1 MPIDIFEKS
10 TITLTGEVHSG
21 HKKATEATFRI
32 LRNGLQL
39 TTASAPLKDQR
50 AETTWECPE
59 LGDDDD
65 PYVLSFKMEIE
76 GQEYNVTTTYKV
88 WPRWVKATALRVADD
103 KPFQYFKFKAQQGSS
118 KDAITDTKGECV
130 VYLSEPAPVTFE
142 AIAPGEIKTWVKD
155 RGRKRTFKAERK
167 YKAEFV
173 APKKSAKPYTQLV
186 NLSTGD
192 KGRDQKGSLVV
203 VKVGAEGDTK
213 RKAKQRLGHHGDVI
227 YLKATFGRESKR
239 NSPLPGISDAKNIQ
253 RSPDGKTVTA
263 EVKLGALGEPAPFK
277 LELGLAGGDTCKLEI
292 GTTPACADQKMEFTN
307 LRELFYQLTYP
318 SGLTEPSL
326 AHMTAGLDGAKIK
339 YSKYKALTYAEG
351 DTPAAPLGSWFDGP
365 MVSANLTGRCVNIGD
380 HNKGFFHAKF
390 VDTHNPVGVHVLV
403 CHVQF
408 DGGVGNAQLAHVS
421 VKVERSDGKVT
432 FPPSGG
438 SQERGVAIDV
448 SGVGGQ
454 VLEMAFQDGGKG
466 WRNAR
471 WESLASWGPAKG
483 SAGDIPDDHID
494 VNWRQRKNVVTV
506 KLPSKAAFLV
516 SLGID
521 VRVHLDV
528 YYSKG
533 TYNGESDGARPNLQL
548 IRVRP
553 PSDGGE
559 KGMNGTML
567 HELGHTIKQA
577 VQTAPPGL
585 DIATHGRTYTGRG
598 HQGPHC
604 ADGLDAALYNDPS
617 KNLRG
622 QKNCACVMYGEGAD
636 ERPVAF
642 CARCLP
648 FVKAEDYRD
657 ITS

>member
-10 TITLTGEVHSG
+10 TVTLTGEVQSG
-21 HKKATEATFRI
+21 HKRATEATFRI
-32 LRNGLQL
+32 LRNGIQL
-39 TTASAPLKDQR
+39 TTVSAPLKDQR

-76 GQEYNVTTTYKV
+76 GREYNVTKTYKV
-88 WPRWVKATALRVADD
+88 WPRQVKLTALRVVDG
-103 KPFQYFKFKAQQGSS
+103 KPFQYFKVKAVQGGS
-118 KDAITDTKGECV
+118 KDAITDIKGECTV
-130 VYLSEPAPVTFE
+130 FLSEPAPVTFE
-142 AIAPGEIKTWVKD
+142 AVAPGEIKEWVKD
-155 RGRKRTFKAERK
+155 RGRKRIFKAERK

-173 APKKSAKPYTQLV
+173 TPKKSAKPYTQLV
-186 NLSTGD
+186 NLSTRN
-192 KGRDQKGSLVV
+192 KGRDQRGSLVV

-213 RKAKQRLGHHGDVI
+213 RKSKERLGHEGDVI

-239 NSPLPGISDAKNIQ
+239 NSPLPGIANAKNIQ

-263 EVKLGALGEPAPFK
+263 EVTLGAHGEAASFK
-277 LELGLAGGDTCKLEI
+277 LELGLAGGDTCKVEI
-292 GTTPACADQKMEFTN
+292 GTTTAYADQKLEFAN

-318 SGLTEPSL
+318 SGITEPSL
-326 AHMTAGLDGAKIK
+326 AHMTTGLDQAKVK
-339 YSKYKALTYAEG
+339 YSKYKTLTYAEG
-351 DTPAAPLGSWFDGP
+351 DVPAAPAGSWFDGP
-365 MVSANLTGRCVNIGD
+365 MVSANLAGRCVNIGD

-408 DGGVGNAQLAHVS
+408 DGGVGNAQLAHLS
-421 VKVERSDGKVT
+421 RKIERSSAKVT

-438 SQERGVAIDV
+438 SKERGAALNAT
-448 SGVGGQ
+448 SLSGQ

-471 WESLASWGPAKG
+471 WESLASWGPASG
-483 SAGDIPDDHID
+483 MGGAIPDDHID
-494 VNWRQRKNVVTV
+494 VNWRQRRNVVTV

-521 VRVHLDV
+521 VKVHVDV

-533 TYNGESDGARPNLQL
+533 TYNGESDGRRPNLQL

-577 VQTAPPGL
+577 VRAAPPGL
-585 DIATHGRTYTGRG
+585 DIATHERTYTGRG

-604 ADGLDAALYNDPS
+604 ADGLDAALYNDPT
-617 KNLRG
+617 KDLDG
-622 QKNCACVMYGEGAD
+622 QTTCTCVMYGEGAD
-636 ERPVAF
+636 ERPVTF